1 MIVTTSSLESLQC
14 SLDTSQLQ
22 SHMNTALPSDLVIT
36 YVNRNLL
43 GLINLFHMME
53 RNTYVECFPGEMRE
67 GTTLVS
73 DEGLPQNG
81 QRSQFSPELL
91 CSFAYDALVGSIK
104 KPTKLTTGQDLAKPL
119 CARAAS
125 AVLWAAD
132 PGVNKSQ
139 NGGPGPF
146 SEGGA
151 QGNTVSAN
159 F

>member
-1 MIVTTSSLESLQC
+1 MFFRHVS
-14 SLDTSQLQ
+14 
-22 SHMNTALPSDLVIT
+22 APKPSDLVIT
-36 YVNRNLL
+36 YVNLNLL
-43 GLINLFHMME
+43 GLINLLYVME
-53 RNTYVECFPGEMRE
+53 RNTYVDSFPGEMCE

-81 QRSQFSPELL
+81 KRSQFSPELL

-139 NGGPGPF
+139 NGGPGPL

-159 F
+159 FRT